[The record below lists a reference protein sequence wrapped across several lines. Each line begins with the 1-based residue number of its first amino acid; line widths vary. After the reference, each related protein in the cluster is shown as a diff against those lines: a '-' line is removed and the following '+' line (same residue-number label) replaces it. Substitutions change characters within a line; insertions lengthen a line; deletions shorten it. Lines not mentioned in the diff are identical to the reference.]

1 MAYDSTNKKLYVDTS
16 AAKGG
21 ITPWEIAQCIGDYRV
36 SKFGRDIGLLCTSPN
51 INPYARY
58 KPEDHSTIAPITE
71 AQRKA
76 NGYGFGGTA
85 KTFKAGYSTA
95 QHAVYEYKKPKGG
108 VSSPF
113 RMLDFDGYFHKAASP
128 LSLIFPDKIYSDWAN
143 GFSVRAN
150 DTGVTNYDPAYCV
163 KLGDVMVANDD
174 MYVALYIFKDGNNQ
188 WLLPTSV
195 TVNSLSSSAFP
206 QIVFASKESELP
218 ARSGNVYP
226 YVIPEL
232 ANHKDSSYT
241 VIAVGVSG
249 LVYQTDKKP
258 YALSGDKVIGNRDLY
273 SMELVE
279 NADRKTIVIS
289 KAKTIADLVGSFT
302 MNVSSASYHSSVGSY
317 SCYTLNGVS
326 STLTLKTPA
335 DWHFTNGDTI
345 RAEISITNSNGYI
358 YPLDSAAA
366 TELKFTAAPVVD
378 VANKT
383 YTITD
388 LLATIGNYRF
398 QNQGGE
404 SVKRMTLNVNVKVLS
419 PSGDESKEIYN
430 SPIYVTLP

>member
-1 MAYDSTNKKLYVDTS
+1 MAYDSTTKKLYTTDSEGISTS
-16 AAKGG
+16 EVAA
-21 ITPWEIAQCIGDYRV
+21 CLGDYRV
-36 SKFGRDIGLLCTSPN
+36 TARGRDIGLLCTSPK
-51 INPYARY
+51 INRYARF
-58 KPEDHSTIAPITE
+58 KPEDYPTFAPITE

-76 NGYGFGGTA
+76 NGYGFGSTA

-95 QHAVYEYKKPKGG
+95 PHGVYEYKQPKGG

-113 RMLDFDGYFHKAASP
+113 RMLDFNGYFHKAASP

-195 TVNSLSSSAFP
+195 TVNSLSSSTFP
-206 QIVFASKESELP
+206 QIVFASTEDELP
-218 ARSGNVYP
+218 SRSGNVYP

-232 ANHKDSSYT
+232 ADHKDSSYT

-249 LVYQTDKKP
+249 LTYQTDKKP
-258 YALSGDKVIGNRDLY
+258 YALSGSKLIGNRDLY
-273 SMELVE
+273 SMELAE
-279 NADRKTIVIS
+279 NADRKTIVVS
-289 KAKTIADLVGSFT
+289 KAKTIADLVGSFA
-302 MNVSSASYHSSVGSY
+302 MAVSSATYHSSVGGY

-326 STLTLKTPA
+326 STLTLTTPA

-345 RAEISITNSNGYI
+345 RVEVSITNSYGYI
-358 YPLDSAAA
+358 YPLGSTAA
-366 TELKFTAAPVVD
+366 TDLKFTVAPVVD

-398 QNQGGE
+398 QNQGGS
-404 SVKRMTLNVNVKVLS
+404 SVETMVLNVQVKALS

>member
-1 MAYDSTNKKLYVDTS
+1 MAYDSTNKKIYVDTS

-21 ITPWEIAQCIGDYRV
+21 ITPWDIAQCIGDYRV
-36 SKFGRDIGLLCTSPN
+36 TKFGRSIGMLCTSPN
-51 INPYARY
+51 INPYARF
-58 KPEDHSTIAPITE
+58 KPEDYPTTAPITD

-76 NGYGFGGTA
+76 NGYGFGNTA
-85 KTFKAGYSTA
+85 KTFRAGYSTA

-113 RMLDFDGYFHKAASP
+113 RMLDFNGYFHKAASP
-128 LSLIFPDKIYSDWAN
+128 LSLIFPDKIYNDWAN

-195 TVNSLSSSAFP
+195 TVNSLSSSTFP
-206 QIVFASKESELP
+206 QIVFASLESELP
-218 ARSGNVYP
+218 SRSGNVYP

-258 YALSGDKVIGNRDLY
+258 YALSGDKLIGNRDLY

-279 NADRKTIVIS
+279 NADRKTIVVS

-302 MNVSSASYHSSVGSY
+302 MNVSPATYHSLVGGY
-317 SCYTLNGVS
+317 SCYTLSGVTS
-326 STLTLKTPA
+326 SLMLTTPA
-335 DWHFTNGDTI
+335 DWHFTNGETI
-345 RAEISITNSNGYI
+345 RVEVSVNNQNGYI
-358 YPLDSAAA
+358 YPLNSTTA

-378 VANKT
+378 EANKT
-383 YTITD
+383 YTISD
-388 LLATIGNYRF
+388 LLANIGNYRF
-398 QNQGGE
+398 QNQGGSLATE
-404 SVKRMTLNVNVKVLS
+404 IGLFVKINILS
-419 PSGDESKEIYN
+419 PSGDESKEIYSN
-430 SPIYVTLP
+430 TIYVTIP